1 MIAENKIKLDKIF
14 RLVLEIGDNEDIMNV
29 RRINHPRWDSL
40 AHVSLITAVES
51 EFGVSI
57 SGTSKVNEITS
68 FQAAETILS
77 DMEQ

>member
-40 AHVSLITAVES
+40 A
-51 EFGVSI
+51 
-57 SGTSKVNEITS
+57 
-68 FQAAETILS
+68 
-77 DMEQ
+77 